1 MRAMRAHTIKPHP
14 QPTQKGHTVRGLNF
28 IPDID
33 VLNPETREVVLHKGR
48 RYTIAEFE
56 ALSNEWGFD
65 EVPGTLVNPI
75 R

>member
-1 MRAMRAHTIKPHP
+1 M
-14 QPTQKGHTVRGLNF
+14 RGLNF